1 MAGHRTIGGRAH
13 VRRLAL
19 CCTLLAAGSWTLPAP
34 AKDAAELA
42 ISVAAPEG
50 FADLAEAQT
59 LLVDVYF
66 GGVRRGEARINAI
79 PGAVSF
85 LEPAAAQLGNE
96 AERRCG
102 IEKAYR
108 AGRGADPGLAPADAA
123 EVHVHQ

>member
-50 FADLAEAQT
+50 FADLAAKRRASYAPVPSD
-59 LLVDVYF
+59 LPLADLVF
-66 GGVRRGEARINAI
+66 AELRRRR
-79 PGAVSF
+79 V
-85 LEPAAAQLGNE
+85 LG
-96 AERRCG
+96 
-102 IEKAYR
+102 
-108 AGRGADPGLAPADAA
+108 
-123 EVHVHQ
+123 